1 MKKLLLSLCLL
12 IATHF
17 LNAQSV
23 PYSLNNEAVYHQ
35 IDRFEVMYGNDN
47 PIHTA
52 VKPYT
57 RANVVRYALA
67 LDSLKTQMSKV
78 DKAALQYIYDDNNE
92 LLNPSELPTTITGK
106 QEPMPDEK
114 RTPQYTTNKKPFL
127 KYFYRTP
134 ANLYETHTKYFDLK
148 INPVFQ
154 FKYERER
161 GDDQPLFLNQ
171 RGIEIRGSVD
181 NRVYF
186 QSNIVETQARFADY
200 VTARIIRD
208 SAIQGAGLYKTFQSI
223 AFPLNSSYDF
233 VNAQG
238 LIGFNLTPHI
248 GLQLG
253 NGQNFAGDG
262 MRSIM
267 LSNFANNYF
276 FLKLKTKVWKF
287 EYQNIFAELH
297 INNRPNDNNA
307 LNVKKYM
314 ATHQVSFNV
323 SPRLNFGIF
332 ESVIMTRSTHFELQY
347 LNPIIFYRS
356 VEHGLGSPD
365 NVLLGAN
372 FKWNT
377 AKRFSFYGQF
387 LLDEFL
393 FKELFVKNQ
402 GWWANKYA
410 AQIGVKYF
418 NVLGINNLDVQAEFN
433 KVRPFTYSYYDNE
446 RNYTHAFQNLAHP
459 LGSNFTEIMARVRY
473 QPTWKLVIDGR
484 LMFANAG
491 ENDVKADNSLVENF
505 GNMPIIPNE
514 TRKKEYGFFTTEG
527 INAKTLMTSL
537 DISYQ
542 IRHNIFADLHI
553 VARKK
558 DSQDAKN
565 NQSTFYV
572 GTGVRVN
579 IGNYRSDF

>member
-1 MKKLLLSLCLL
+1 MKKSLLLLCLL
-12 IATHF
+12 ISSHF

-23 PYSLNNEAVYHQ
+23 PYLLNNEAVYHQ
-35 IDRFEVMYGNDN
+35 IDRFEVLYGNDN
-47 PIHTA
+47 ALHTA

-57 RANVVRYALA
+57 RANVIRYVLS
-67 LDSLKTQMSKV
+67 LDSLKGRMSKV
-78 DKAALQYIYDDNNE
+78 DQAALQYLYDDNNE
-92 LLNPSELPTTITGK
+92 LLTPSELPTTITGK
-106 QEPMPDEK
+106 QEPMPTE
-114 RTPQYTTNKKPFL
+114 RTPQYTTNKKPTL
-127 KYFYRTP
+127 KYFFRTP

-148 INPVFQ
+148 INPILQ
-154 FKYERER
+154 FKYGRER
-161 GDDQPLFLNQ
+161 GDEQPLFLNQ
-171 RGIEIRGSVD
+171 RGVEIRGSID

-186 QSNIVETQARFADY
+186 QSNIIETQTRFADY

-208 SAIQGAGLYKTFQSI
+208 SAIQGAGLYKTYNSI
-223 AFPLNSSYDF
+223 AFPLNSSYDY

-238 LIGFNLTPHI
+238 LIGFNVTPHI

-262 MRSIM
+262 MRSIF

-314 ATHQVSFNV
+314 ATHQLSFNV
-323 SPRLNFGIF
+323 NSNLNFGIF
-332 ESVIMTRSTHFELQY
+332 ETIIMTRSTHFELQY

-365 NVLLGAN
+365 NVLLGAS
-372 FKWNT
+372 FKWNA
-377 AKRFSFYGQF
+377 AKRLSFYGQG

-393 FKELFVKNQ
+393 FKELFVNNK

-418 NVLGINNLDVQAEFN
+418 NALNIDHLDMQFEFN

-459 LGSNFTEIMARVRY
+459 LGSNFIEIMARIRY
-473 QPTWKLVIDGR
+473 QPIWKLIFDGR
-484 LMFANAG
+484 LMYANVG
-491 ENDVKADNSLVENF
+491 ENSATRNW
-505 GNMPIIPNE
+505 GNRPIVPNQPLPDD
-514 TRKKEYGFFTTEG
+514 YGYFTTEG
-527 INAKTLMTSL
+527 VNAKTLLTSL
-537 DISYQ
+537 DVSYQ
-542 IRHNIFADLHI
+542 FHHNMFADLH
-553 VARKK
+553 VLARKK
-558 DSQDAKN
+558 DSQDPKN
-565 NQSTFYV
+565 NERTFYF
-572 GTGVRVN
+572 GGGVRLN
-579 IGNYRSDF
+579 FGNYRNDF